1 VERKLRVAVV
11 GDGPLLD
18 EVRREAERSRHI
30 LRLYPSASEEEKR
43 RVVAN
48 SVYYLNMS
56 PAEGFSIATLEAVA
70 LGAYPVVL
78 RSEDSAAV
86 EIVKALGYGAAAA
99 TPEEVAAVIS
109 TDHTPEPPV
118 APLWQYHI
126 AKVVDQYEQLIKS
139 IYDKTR

>member
-1 VERKLRVAVV
+1 M
-11 GDGPLLD
+11 
-18 EVRREAERSRHI
+18 RRDADRGRRTF
-30 LRLYPSASEEEKR
+30 RLYPSASEEEKR

-78 RSEDSAAV
+78 RSKDSAAV
-86 EIVKALGYGAAAA
+86 EIVKALSYSAAVA
-99 TPEEVAAVIS
+99 TPEEAAAVIS
-109 TDHTPEPPV
+109 TDHIPEPPV

-139 IYDKTR
+139 MHDKSR